1 MNMEATVQ
9 GTMIAGMPGLID
21 QESPNRV
28 SHLISNNNMTELNDG
43 SPDPVIE
50 LADEDEDEHR
60 N

>member
-1 MNMEATVQ
+1 MQ